1 MNRIKYLLNCSFLF
15 LIALQAFHVKAW
27 EGMPMPELHV
37 EGRYL
42 KDSHGHI
49 VNLHGFAQTFSPW
62 FNERGTKWNNYDV
75 NGCQE
80 YNKGIIDSLS
90 AAGWKMNFVRQHM
103 DPYWSST
110 PGCTGRYEGEECFNE
125 TRFRKYLDEVF
136 VPMAEYAVSKGL
148 YVVMRPPGVCPE
160 KIEIGGVYHEY
171 LIKVWSIMSKHP
183 ALNSNQHIMFELA
196 NEPIHILG
204 TDGNYGSGT
213 QGHFDNLKT
222 YFQEIVDTIR
232 NSAKNI
238 LWIPGLG
245 YQSQY
250 SGFAV
255 NPIEGENIGY
265 AVHVYPGWFNSGSG
279 YEAFKRGWEQQV
291 QPVADFAPV
300 MVTEMDWAP
309 ERHNKSWGKGITGE
323 AGGEGFGAN
332 FKKITDECGNVSW
345 LIFTE
350 LHLLAEFGNP
360 DAPADVVDFLN
371 DTEACPWPVYQ
382 WYQEYAYAYDF
393 EGISDDYLTLSE
405 LYVEGGNT
413 ISVITNSSKS
423 VKINAVFAD
432 GHIENVSSL
441 AEIIVDNTDVI
452 RFVRGRVFALKDGQ
466 AEVQAM
472 YTDKKGNQ
480 KQVTFQ
486 VNATTFPLTEEL
498 FNPDIWENGTFDEN
512 TRTLHTGPWGFG
524 GWQYN
529 GIDLSDYKY
538 LVARLGSNNNASVD
552 FRMFDGPSYWGS
564 PAIFPFGNSRE
575 VVVNLNNS
583 KKNDGNPLETEHIY
597 IAGFWSNGNNPF
609 VIDTVF
615 LTNSSEYDPPSILVN
630 DSRGN
635 EITALEEFNYQMGSG
650 PSGNQE
656 LVVSGTNLRGSIA
669 LSASSGFEISRDTL
683 DGFSTN
689 IILHAN
695 EGVVDETV
703 IYVRMK
709 AELSVGNINGN
720 LVLSSSG
727 ASNKTI
733 TLTGIVDE
741 YTSIDG
747 ILAPGVKVLSV
758 HYFTLT
764 GQKVQNIENK
774 TGIFIEKKILSNGS
788 VVTTKIHKYN

>member
-1 MNRIKYLLNCSFLF
+1 MKLFLHYSILF
-15 LIALQAFHVKAW
+15 LILIQAIGVKAW

-49 VNLHGFAQTFSPW
+49 VNLHGYAQTFSPW
-62 FNERGTKWNNYDV
+62 FNERGTKWNYYDV
-75 NGCQE
+75 EGCLE
-80 YNKGIIDSLS
+80 YNQGIIDSLS
-90 AAGWKMNFVRQHM
+90 TAGWMMNFVRMHM

-110 PGCTGRYEGEECFNE
+110 PGCEGRYEGEECFNE

-160 KIEIGGVYHEY
+160 RIEIGGVYHEY
-171 LIKVWSIMSKHP
+171 LIQVWGIVSKHP
-183 ALNSNQHIMFELA
+183 ALNSNPHIMFELA
-196 NEPIHILG
+196 NEPINILG
-204 TDGNYGSGT
+204 TDGTYGSGT

-222 YFQEIVDTIR
+222 YFQGIVDTIR
-232 NSAKNI
+232 NSAENI

-250 SGFAV
+250 SGYAV

-279 YEAFKRGWEQQV
+279 YEAFQRGWEQQV

-309 ERHNKSWGKGITGE
+309 ESHNKSWGKGITGE
-323 AGGEGFGAN
+323 AGGDGFGAN

-350 LHLLAEFGNP
+350 PHLLAEFGNP
-360 DAPADVVDFLN
+360 DAPADVVDFLT
-371 DTEACPWPVYQ
+371 DPEACPWPVYH
-382 WYQEYAYAYDF
+382 WYQEYAEEYNF
-393 EGISDDYLTLSE
+393 EGVSDDYLTVSE
-405 LYVEGGNT
+405 LYIEGGNT
-413 ISVITNSSKS
+413 ISVITNSSQS
-423 VKINAVFAD
+423 VEMNAIFAD
-432 GHIENVSSL
+432 GHIENVASV
-441 AEIIVDNTDVI
+441 AEIYVDNTDVI
-452 RFVRGRVFALKDGQ
+452 NVLRGRVFAIKDGQ
-466 AEVQAM
+466 AEVEAT
-472 YTDKKGNQ
+472 YTDKMGNH

-498 FNPDIWENGTFDEN
+498 FNPDIWEDGTFDET
-512 TRTLHTGPWGFG
+512 TRTLQTGQWGFG

-538 LVARLGSNNNASVD
+538 LVVRLGSANNASAD

-564 PAIFPFGNSRE
+564 PAIFSFGNNRE
-575 VVVNLNNS
+575 LVVNLNNA

-597 IAGFWSNGNNPF
+597 IAGFWSNGSNPF

-615 LTNSSEYDPPSILVN
+615 LTNSSEYNPPEIHLN
-630 DSRGN
+630 DVQGN
-635 EITALEEFNYQMGSG
+635 EISAFEEFRYKLGHG
-650 PSGNQE
+650 PSGIQE
-656 LVVSGTNLRGSIA
+656 LVVSGTNLNNDITIA
-669 LSASSGFEISRDTL
+669 ASSGFEISQNTL
-683 DGFSTN
+683 NGFFSNIVLQENDGV
-689 IILHAN
+689 L
-695 EGVVDETV
+695 EETMV
-703 IYVRMK
+703 YVRMK
-709 AELSVGNINGN
+709 AELSVGNIDGN
-720 LVLSSSG
+720 LVFSSSS

-733 TLTGIVDE
+733 LLSGIVDE
-741 YTSIDG
+741 NTSIDG
-747 ILAPGVKVLSV
+747 LKAPGLKVLSV

-774 TGIFIEKKILSNGS
+774 TGIFIQKNLMSDGS
-788 VVTTKIHKYN
+788 VQTSKIIKNGFYD

>member
-1 MNRIKYLLNCSFLF
+1 MKRINFILKCSFLC
-15 LIALQAFHVKAW
+15 LIVLQAVHVKAW
-27 EGMPMPELHV
+27 EGMPMPELQV

-75 NGCQE
+75 EGCLE
-80 YNKGIIDSLS
+80 YNQGIIDSLS

-148 YVVMRPPGVCPE
+148 YVVMRPPGVSPE
-160 KIEIGGVYHEY
+160 RIEIGGVYHEY
-171 LIKVWSIMSKHP
+171 LIKVWSIVAKHP
-183 ALNSNQHIMFELA
+183 ALNSNPHIMFELA

-204 TDGNYGSGT
+204 TDGTFGSGT
-213 QGHFDNLKT
+213 QEHFDNLKT

-232 NSAKNI
+232 TSAENI

-309 ERHNKSWGKGITGE
+309 ERHDKSWGKGITGE

-332 FKKITDECGNVSW
+332 FKKITDDCGNVSW
-345 LIFTE
+345 LLFTE
-350 LHLLAEFGNP
+350 LHLLAQYGNP
-360 DAPADVVDFLN
+360 DAPADVVDFLT
-371 DTEACPWPVYQ
+371 DPEACPRPIYQ
-382 WYQEYAYAYDF
+382 WYQEYAEAYDF
-393 EGISDDYLTLSE
+393 KGASDDYLTISE
-405 LYVEGGNT
+405 LTVEGGNE
-413 ISVITNSSKS
+413 ISVITNSSRG
-423 VKINAVFAD
+423 VVINAVFAD
-432 GHIENVSSL
+432 GHTENVSSV
-441 AEIIVDNTDVI
+441 ADISVDSTDVI
-452 RFVRGRVFALKDGQ
+452 RFVRGRIFAIKDGQ
-466 AEVQAM
+466 AEAKVT

-480 KQVTFQ
+480 KQLTLSI
-486 VNATTFPLTEEL
+486 NSTTFPLTEEL
-498 FNPDIWENGTFDEN
+498 FNPDIWENGTFDES

-529 GIDLSDYKY
+529 GIDLSEYKY
-538 LVARLGSNNNASVD
+538 LVVRLGSANTASVD
-552 FRMFDGPSYWGS
+552 FRIFDGPSYWGS
-564 PAIFPFGNSRE
+564 PATFPFGNKRE
-575 VVVNLNNS
+575 VVVNLRNAN
-583 KKNDGNPLETEHIY
+583 KNDGNPLNSEHIY

-615 LTNSSEYDPPSILVN
+615 LSNSSEYDPSEVYAN
-630 DSRGN
+630 DLSGS
-635 EITALEEFNYQMGSG
+635 ELTALEGFMYDFGHG
-650 PSGNQE
+650 PSESQPVN
-656 LVVSGTNLRGSIA
+656 VSGYNLQGNITIA
-669 LSASSGFEISRDTL
+669 APDGFEISADTL
-683 DGFSTN
+683 EGFGSAIVLTLTDGN
-689 IILHAN
+689 I
-695 EGVVDETV
+695 EETAV
-703 IYVRMK
+703 YVRLEP
-709 AELSVGNINGN
+709 ELEAGSYTGTLAIRSTGAASKYVT
-720 LVLSSSG
+720 LS
-727 ASNKTI
+727 
-733 TLTGIVDE
+733 GIVSNTTNFKGLDRPE
-741 YTSIDG
+741 LKVVSSI
-747 ILAPGVKVLSV
+747 
-758 HYFTLT
+758 YFTLA
-764 GQKVQNIENK
+764 GQKFKDIENK
-774 TGIFIEKKILSNGS
+774 NGIFIKMDRMSDGS
-788 VVTTKIHKYN
+788 VQTAKIVK